1 MCIFCSLFLCYCR
14 KVVAYFLTTLQ
25 YSNNNSA
32 STMVSKLLDTANKIG
47 DDICSRIP
55 SNLKGSPFHCPHY
68 IKKLSHV
75 KHTLYKKI
83 KEFSIDMNNLD
94 EFLELNK
101 EYSDLCEKIIYIKKS
116 IRRNCFTKAV
126 KSVCTHFSNNDSR
139 RGWSGLKKLSKPS
152 YSSSTSPNFIYDL
165 NGNPLVSPVD
175 QLKRFGEHYQ
185 LLASDVTKHS
195 LDKSYWENVLD
206 PPPENSTTWNINVL
220 LPSPKFRKLYSL

>member
-1 MCIFCSLFLCYCR
+1 M
-14 KVVAYFLTTLQ
+14 
-25 YSNNNSA
+25 
-32 STMVSKLLDTANKIG
+32 
-47 DDICSRIP
+47 
-55 SNLKGSPFHCPHY
+55 
-68 IKKLSHV
+68 
-75 KHTLYKKI
+75 
-83 KEFSIDMNNLD
+83 
-94 EFLELNK
+94 NK

-116 IRRNCFTKAV
+116 IRRNRFTKAV

-195 LDKSYWENVLD
+195 LDKSYWENVLG
-206 PPPENSTTWNINVL
+206 PPPENSTTWNINSPITMSEIQETVL
-220 LPSPKFRKLYSL
+220 SMENNKAPGKDGIPIEFFKAFFYKPNNSSNNPNSQTQNDFSDGAKCLLHLFNKIWNGDFPGDWNTASIVSIPKKR